1 MATDIGKL
9 SERISKLRS
18 MREELCKKE
27 SNWKKAFDIKDWIN
41 SQLNELLNMCRD
53 NSINKDD
60 IENRLEDILCVLEPE
75 DNKDE

>member
-27 SNWKKAFDIKDWIN
+27 SNWKRAFDIKDWIN
-41 SQLNELLNMCRD
+41 NQLNELLRMSRD
-53 NSINKDD
+53 ESVKKKD
-60 IENRLEDILCVLEPE
+60 IEDRLEDILCVLEPE
-75 DNKDE
+75 DKDDE

>member
-27 SNWKKAFDIKDWIN
+27 SNWKRAFDIKDWIN
-41 SQLNELLNMCRD
+41 EQLNELLNMSRD
-53 NSINKDD
+53 ESVGKKD
-60 IENRLEDILCVLEPE
+60 IEDRLEDILCVLEPE
-75 DNKDE
+75 DKDDE

>member
-27 SNWKKAFDIKDWIN
+27 HNWKKAFDIKDWIN

-53 NSINKDD
+53 NSFNKSD

>member
-27 SNWKKAFDIKDWIN
+27 SNWKRAFDIKDWIN
-41 SQLNELLNMCRD
+41 EQLNELLRMSRD
-53 NSINKDD
+53 ESVEKKD
-60 IENRLEDILCVLEPE
+60 IEDRLEDILCVLEPE
-75 DNKDE
+75 DKDNE

>member
-27 SNWKKAFDIKDWIN
+27 SNWKRAFDIKDWIN
-41 SQLNELLNMCRD
+41 DQLNELLRMSRD
-53 NSINKDD
+53 ESVDKKD
-60 IENRLEDILCVLEPE
+60 IEDRLEDILCVLEPE
-75 DNKDE
+75 DKDNE

>member
-27 SNWKKAFDIKDWIN
+27 SNWKRAFDIKDWIN
-41 SQLNELLNMCRD
+41 EQLNELLRMSRD
-53 NSINKDD
+53 EKVEKKD
-60 IENRLEDILCVLEPE
+60 IEDRLEDILCVLEPE
-75 DNKDE
+75 DKDDE

>member
-27 SNWKKAFDIKDWIN
+27 SNWKRAFDIKDWIN
-41 SQLNELLNMCRD
+41 EQLNELLRMSRD
-53 NSINKDD
+53 ESVEKKD
-60 IENRLEDILCVLEPE
+60 IEDRLEDILCVLEPE
-75 DNKDE
+75 DKDDE

>member
-27 SNWKKAFDIKDWIN
+27 SNWKRAFDIKDWIN
-41 SQLNELLNMCRD
+41 DQLNELLRMSRD
-53 NSINKDD
+53 ESVGKKD
-60 IENRLEDILCVLEPE
+60 IEDRLEDILCVLEPE
-75 DNKDE
+75 DKDNE

>member
-27 SNWKKAFDIKDWIN
+27 HNWKRAFDIKDWIN
-41 SQLNELLNMCRD
+41 DQLNELLIMSRD
-53 NSINKDD
+53 EKFEKKD
-60 IENRLEDILCVLEPE
+60 IENRIEDILCVLEPE
-75 DNKDE
+75 DKDNE

>member
-27 SNWKKAFDIKDWIN
+27 SNWKRAFDIKDWIN
-41 SQLNELLNMCRD
+41 NQLNELLRMSRD
-53 NSINKDD
+53 ESVEKKD

-75 DNKDE
+75 DKGDE

>member
-27 SNWKKAFDIKDWIN
+27 SNWKRAFDIKDWIN
-41 SQLNELLNMCRD
+41 EQLNELLRMSRD
-53 NSINKDD
+53 ESVDKKD
-60 IENRLEDILCVLEPE
+60 IEDRLEDILCVLEPE
-75 DNKDE
+75 DKDNE

>member
-27 SNWKKAFDIKDWIN
+27 SNWKRAFDIKDWIN
-41 SQLNELLNMCRD
+41 DQLNELLKMSRD
-53 NSINKDD
+53 ESVEKKD
-60 IENRLEDILCVLEPE
+60 IEDRLEDILCVLEPE
-75 DNKDE
+75 DKDDE

>member
-27 SNWKKAFDIKDWIN
+27 NNWKRAFDIKDWIN
-41 SQLNELLNMCRD
+41 DQLNELLRMSRD
-53 NSINKDD
+53 KSIEKKD

-75 DNKDE
+75 DKDNE

>member
-27 SNWKKAFDIKDWIN
+27 HNWRRAFDIKDWIN
-41 SQLNELLNMCRD
+41 DQLNELLRMSRD
-53 NSINKDD
+53 EKVDKKD
-60 IENRLEDILCVLEPE
+60 IENRIEYILCVLEPE
-75 DNKDE
+75 DKDNE

>member
-27 SNWKKAFDIKDWIN
+27 GNWKRAFDIKDWIN
-41 SQLNELLNMCRD
+41 EQLNELLRMSRD
-53 NSINKDD
+53 ESVEKKD
-60 IENRLEDILCVLEPE
+60 IEDRLEDILCVLEPE
-75 DNKDE
+75 DKEDE

>member
-27 SNWKKAFDIKDWIN
+27 HNWKRAFDIKDWIN
-41 SQLNELLNMCRD
+41 EQLNELLIMSRD
-53 NSINKDD
+53 EKFEKKD
-60 IENRLEDILCVLEPE
+60 IENRIEDILCVLEPE
-75 DNKDE
+75 DKDNE

>member
-27 SNWKKAFDIKDWIN
+27 HNWRRAFDIKDWIN
-41 SQLNELLNMCRD
+41 DQLNELLKMSRD
-53 NSINKDD
+53 EKVEKKD
-60 IENRLEDILCVLEPE
+60 IENRIEDILCVLEPE
-75 DNKDE
+75 DKDNE

>member
-27 SNWKKAFDIKDWIN
+27 SNWKRAFDIKDWIN
-41 SQLNELLNMCRD
+41 EQLNELLNMSRD
-53 NSINKDD
+53 ESVEKKD

-75 DNKDE
+75 DKDDE

>member
-27 SNWKKAFDIKDWIN
+27 SNWKRAFDIKDWIN
-41 SQLNELLNMCRD
+41 DQLNELLKMSRD
-53 NSINKDD
+53 ESVGKKD
-60 IENRLEDILCVLEPE
+60 IEDRLEDILCVLEPE
-75 DNKDE
+75 DKDDE

>member
-27 SNWKKAFDIKDWIN
+27 NNWKRAFDIKDWIN
-41 SQLNELLNMCRD
+41 DQLNELLRMSRD
-53 NSINKDD
+53 ESIEKKD

-75 DNKDE
+75 DKDNE

>member
-27 SNWKKAFDIKDWIN
+27 SNWKRAFDIKDWIN
-41 SQLNELLNMCRD
+41 EQLNELLRMSRD
-53 NSINKDD
+53 KSVEKKD
-60 IENRLEDILCVLEPE
+60 IEDRLEDILCVLEPE
-75 DNKDE
+75 DKDDE

>member
-27 SNWKKAFDIKDWIN
+27 SNWKRAFDIKDWIN
-41 SQLNELLNMCRD
+41 NQLNELLRMSRD
-53 NSINKDD
+53 ESVGKKD
-60 IENRLEDILCVLEPE
+60 IEDRLEDILCVLEPE
-75 DNKDE
+75 DKGDE

>member
-27 SNWKKAFDIKDWIN
+27 SNWKRAFDIKDWIN
-41 SQLNELLNMCRD
+41 NQLNELLRMSRD
-53 NSINKDD
+53 ESVGKKD
-60 IENRLEDILCVLEPE
+60 IEDRLEDILCVLEPE
-75 DNKDE
+75 DKDNE

>member
-27 SNWKKAFDIKDWIN
+27 SNWRRAFDIKDWIN
-41 SQLNELLNMCRD
+41 DQLNELLRMSRD
-53 NSINKDD
+53 ESVDKKD
-60 IENRLEDILCVLEPE
+60 IEDRLEDILCVLEPE
-75 DNKDE
+75 DKDNE

>member
-1 MATDIGKL
+1 MITDIGKL

-27 SNWKKAFDIKDWIN
+27 NNWKKAFDIKDWIN
-41 SQLNELLNMCRD
+41 NQLNELLKMSRD
-53 NSINKDD
+53 ASVEKKD

-75 DNKDE
+75 DKGDE